1 MEIKDIL
8 YNSIENHKEYIVSD
22 IAQGK
27 SSEIIE
33 TICKECFPAL
43 DKFEGNK
50 SEILGGF
57 AESLMHY
64 LLTTALIPSQ
74 RKFTIN
80 NTYVDVLIPDTKTL
94 YSNPQDALIIIFP
107 KSSDVLTIKNRID
120 EITKIQPNKENLW
133 FVLQNDFPEVKTYS
147 FDKNTK
153 NSFSNILND
162 IIGFLTNKKQSKL
175 RLFRI

>member
-1 MEIKDIL
+1 
-8 YNSIENHKEYIVSD
+8 
-22 IAQGK
+22 
-27 SSEIIE
+27 
-33 TICKECFPAL
+33 
-43 DKFEGNK
+43 
-50 SEILGGF
+50 
-57 AESLMHY
+57 MHY

>member
-27 SSEIIE
+27 SSEVIE
-33 TICKECFPAL
+33 TICKECLPAL
-43 DKFEGNK
+43 DKFGGNK
-50 SEILGGF
+50 FEIFSGF

-74 RKFTIN
+74 RKFAIN
-80 NTYVDVLIPDTKTL
+80 NTYVDILIPDTKTL
-94 YSNPQDALIIIFP
+94 YSNPHDTLIIAFP
-107 KSSDVLTIKNRID
+107 KTSDVLTIKNRIND
-120 EITKIQPNKENLW
+120 LTKIQPNKENTW
-133 FVLQNDFPEVKTYS
+133 FVLKNDFPEAKVYTI
-147 FDKNTK
+147 DENGE

-162 IIGFLTNKKQSKL
+162 VIGFLTNKKQSKL
-175 RLFRI
+175 KLFRI

>member
-33 TICKECFPAL
+33 TICKECLPVL

-57 AESLMHY
+57 AEGLIHY

-80 NTYVDVLIPDTKTL
+80 NTYVDILIPDAKTL
-94 YSNPQDALIIIFP
+94 YSNPQDALIITFP
-107 KSSDVLTIKNRID
+107 KTSDVLTIKNKIND
-120 EITKIQPNKENLW
+120 LTKIQPNKENLW
-133 FVLQNDFPEVKTYS
+133 FVLKSDFPEVKVYS
-147 FDKNTK
+147 FDENGK

-162 IIGFLTNKKQSKL
+162 LIGFLTNKKQSKL